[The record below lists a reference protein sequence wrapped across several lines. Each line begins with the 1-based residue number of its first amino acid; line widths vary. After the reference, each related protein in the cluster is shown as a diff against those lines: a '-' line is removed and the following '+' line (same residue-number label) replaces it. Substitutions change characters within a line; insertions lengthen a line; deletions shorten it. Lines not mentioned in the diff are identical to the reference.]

1 MAQQYTQKQVIQ
13 AGKDLVDLLLNL
25 AKSNNNL
32 TGFIKEYLIH
42 LTSSNGIYKQ
52 QQDEL
57 MNFAASSDT
66 VHRSI
71 ADNSKLSA
79 EKLAEICK
87 EFANMN
93 EAIELVHS
101 GGVETHNEAI
111 KLAENITEIRKFIKD
126 IQDISSRTNLLSFNA
141 SIEAARAGEAGKGF
155 RIIAN
160 EVKSLSAK
168 TQEVSK
174 RIDDT
179 ILEMH
184 NNLEKF
190 IEKNTEHSRIL
201 GDLQTMADGSKI
213 KLGVLTDESLKN
225 SENANDI
232 LNAMNK
238 SIITI
243 QEATRVAEE
252 ENLNQVEQLAKK
264 AVDHTIQVDDEL
276 SFLFELKALFE
287 DLDSRGEQMFVSE
300 TERESE
306 TEADSGVETD

>member
-1 MAQQYTQKQVIQ
+1 MAQEYTEKQLIQ
-13 AGKDLVDLLLNL
+13 AGKDLVDLLLNV

-32 TGFIKEYLIH
+32 TGFIKEYLNH
-42 LTSSNGIYKQ
+42 LTSSNGIYQKQ
-52 QQDEL
+52 QEEL
-57 MNFAASSDT
+57 MAFAASSDT
-66 VHRSI
+66 VHRSV

-79 EKLAEICK
+79 EKLTEICA

-93 EAIELVHS
+93 NAIDRVHAGGKETTEEAL
-101 GGVETHNEAI
+101 

-160 EVKSLSAK
+160 EVKSLSQK

-179 ILEMH
+179 ILDMH
-184 NNLEKF
+184 SNLEKF

-201 GDLQTMADGSKI
+201 GDLHTMADDSKV
-213 KLGVLTDESLKN
+213 KLGVLTEESIKN
-225 SENANDI
+225 TENANDI
-232 LNAMNK
+232 LNSMNK

-243 QEATRVAEE
+243 QEATRQAEE
-252 ENLNQVEQLAKK
+252 HNLEQVEHLAQK
-264 AVDHTIQVDDEL
+264 AMAHTIQVDDEL
-276 SFLFELKALFE
+276 SFLFELQSLFDYIEAKSNQQKAE
-287 DLDSRGEQMFVSE
+287 
-300 TERESE
+300 
-306 TEADSGVETD
+306 

>member
-1 MAQQYTQKQVIQ
+1 MAQEYTEKQLIQ
-13 AGKDLVDLLLNL
+13 AGKDLVDLLLNV

-32 TGFIKEYLIH
+32 TGFIKEYLNH
-42 LTSSNGIYKQ
+42 LTSSNGIYQKQ
-52 QQDEL
+52 QEEL
-57 MNFAASSDT
+57 MAFAASSDT
-66 VHRSI
+66 VHRSV

-79 EKLAEICK
+79 EKLTEICA

-93 EAIELVHS
+93 NAIDRVHAGGKETTEEAL
-101 GGVETHNEAI
+101 

-160 EVKSLSAK
+160 EVKSLSQK

-179 ILEMH
+179 ILDMH
-184 NNLEKF
+184 SNLEKF

-201 GDLQTMADGSKI
+201 GDLHTMADDSKV
-213 KLGVLTDESLKN
+213 KLGVLTEESIKN
-225 SENANDI
+225 TENANDI
-232 LNAMNK
+232 LNSMNK

-243 QEATRVAEE
+243 QEATRQAEE
-252 ENLNQVEQLAKK
+252 HNLEQVEHLAQK
-264 AVDHTIQVDDEL
+264 AMAHTIQVDDEL
-276 SFLFELKALFE
+276 SFLFELQSLF
-287 DLDSRGEQMFVSE
+287 DYI
-300 TERESE
+300 
-306 TEADSGVETD
+306 EAKSNQQKT

>member
-1 MAQQYTQKQVIQ
+1 MAQEYTEKQLIQ
-13 AGKDLVDLLLNL
+13 AGKDLVDLLLNV

-32 TGFIKEYLIH
+32 TGFIKEYLNH
-42 LTSSNGIYKQ
+42 LTSSNGIYQKQ
-52 QQDEL
+52 QEEL
-57 MNFAASSDT
+57 MAFAASSDT
-66 VHRSI
+66 VHRSV

-79 EKLAEICK
+79 EKLTEICA

-93 EAIELVHS
+93 SAIDRVHAGGKETTEEAL
-101 GGVETHNEAI
+101 

-160 EVKSLSAK
+160 EVKSLSQK

-179 ILEMH
+179 ILDMH
-184 NNLEKF
+184 SNLEKF

-201 GDLQTMADGSKI
+201 GDLHTMADDSKV
-213 KLGVLTDESLKN
+213 KLGVLTEESIKN
-225 SENANDI
+225 TESANDI
-232 LNAMNK
+232 LNSMNK

-243 QEATRVAEE
+243 QEATRQAEE
-252 ENLNQVEQLAKK
+252 HNLEQVEHLAQK
-264 AVDHTIQVDDEL
+264 AMAHTIQVDDEL
-276 SFLFELKALFE
+276 SFLFELQSLFDYIEAKSNQQKAE
-287 DLDSRGEQMFVSE
+287 
-300 TERESE
+300 
-306 TEADSGVETD
+306 

>member
-1 MAQQYTQKQVIQ
+1 MAQEYTEKQLIQ
-13 AGKDLVDLLLNL
+13 AGKDLVDLLLNV

-32 TGFIKEYLIH
+32 TGFIKEYLNH
-42 LTSSNGIYKQ
+42 LTSSNGIYQKQ
-52 QQDEL
+52 QEEL
-57 MNFAASSDT
+57 MAFAASSDN
-66 VHRSI
+66 VHRSV

-79 EKLAEICK
+79 EKLTEICA

-93 EAIELVHS
+93 NAIDRVHAGGKETTEEAL
-101 GGVETHNEAI
+101 

-160 EVKSLSAK
+160 EVKSLSQK

-179 ILEMH
+179 ILDMH
-184 NNLEKF
+184 SNLEKF

-201 GDLQTMADGSKI
+201 GDLHTMADDSKV
-213 KLGVLTDESLKN
+213 KLGVLTEESIKN
-225 SENANDI
+225 TENANDI
-232 LNAMNK
+232 LNSMNK

-243 QEATRVAEE
+243 QEATRQAEE
-252 ENLNQVEQLAKK
+252 HNLEQVEHLAQK
-264 AVDHTIQVDDEL
+264 AMAHTIQVDDEL
-276 SFLFELKALFE
+276 SFLFELQSLFDYIEAKSNQQKAE
-287 DLDSRGEQMFVSE
+287 
-300 TERESE
+300 
-306 TEADSGVETD
+306 

>member
-13 AGKDLVDLLLNL
+13 AGKDLVDLLLNV

-32 TGFIKEYLIH
+32 TGFIKEYLLH
-42 LTSSNGIYKQ
+42 LTSNDGIYQK

-57 MNFAASSDT
+57 MAFAASSDN

-71 ADNSKLSA
+71 ADNSKISA
-79 EKLAEICK
+79 EKLSEICD

-93 EAIELVHS
+93 TAIEKVHA
-101 GGVETHNEAI
+101 GGVETNNEAI

-160 EVKSLSAK
+160 EVKSLSQK

-184 NNLEKF
+184 TNLEKF
-190 IEKNTEHSRIL
+190 IEKNTEHGQIL
-201 GDLQTMADGSKI
+201 GDLQSMADGSKV
-213 KLGVLTDESLKN
+213 KLATLTEESLKN

-252 ENLNQVEQLAKK
+252 ENLAQVEQLAQR
-264 AVDHTIQVDDEL
+264 AVSHTIQVDDEL

-287 DLDSRGEQMFVSE
+287 HLSSTAI
-300 TERESE
+300 TEPAEGASFFKE
-306 TEADSGVETD
+306 E